1 MLMRALL
8 FVILAAFA
16 LPLLAQS
23 PPFSPLQTI
32 EFGLSSLSTQER
44 VQKKKELY
52 QLIKHLRQTEFK
64 DKIPHYARSITTLYN
79 LPTHWQK
86 EIYKKLYPLM
96 DQSESLEL
104 LSLQS
109 KGLYGHFYK
118 DQKILNQYQQKINEL
133 NQSLPSFEEN
143 TSQNIGV
150 NEDIYEVQEKHHER
164 IRNFIRSHIKVEDI
178 DIYDGFEQVLGKVPT
193 TDEQIQDHVFKA
205 YTLHEEVVAKE
216 LSRLSK
222 LDMSSSKAMEDFIK
236 SIDTDNLF
244 IGNSE
249 HPLGKAK
256 RTLIY
261 SDDKT
266 ESDLITKVVLKESAD
281 AHIFVPRDF
290 NIKSQHF
297 TDYLH
302 EQHRLAGA
310 TDMGFQDLN
319 ILENPHVDKD
329 PVSCFI
335 DYCYGTDHSDHRLKK
350 NIEYWKAVYN
360 KKVVTRG
367 RNVYIH
373 KYDDSG
379 KVIKT
384 MYSPRTPLFKP
395 SWWKSGK
402 GFKEFKSVYVKERSF
417 FSYGLGAFFGVLQGV
432 TTKYATSIAKSYL
445 SGGKEAVA
453 AEVIEGAGSAISKGV
468 QSLPVA
474 SYLSF
479 IYATVIGGEYGTFNK
494 IVKSGKKAAR
504 IMKNFSITTLT
515 FGYILFA
522 IKHYGLDIEEATLN
536 VFGEM
541 SIQALQNHYKVWG
554 LGLMAKVISENY
566 KVLTDAAKDARLT
579 TGRFKIKTRIFN
591 KTIEWKPS
599 GVRWFNIVDQFWH
612 LGRTTFK
619 NVALELAVGA
629 TTAVS
634 FFGLFEFNP
643 IQVGGF
649 EFLGSAEM
657 VMLYSYIFGT
667 NASYLI
673 GKLAKLDRISPK
685 AKDKIQ
691 SLYWF
696 GIGHK
701 IDPVIN
707 KMVVDPFYKS
717 VDFFKKNFKKLKS
730 ALSSCNSP
738 YQNNTGI

>member
-1 MLMRALL
+1 MRALL
-8 FVILAAFA
+8 FVILAVFA

-23 PPFSPLQTI
+23 PPFSPLQTLEI
-32 EFGLSSLSTQER
+32 GLSSLSSQEK

-52 QLIKHLRQTEFK
+52 QLIKQLRQTELK

-79 LPTHWQK
+79 LPTNWQK

-118 DQKILNQYQQKINEL
+118 DQNILNQYRQKINEL
-133 NQSLPSFEEN
+133 NQDLPTIEESP
-143 TSQNIGV
+143 SQSIGV
-150 NEDIYEVQEKHHER
+150 KEDIYEVQKKHHER
-164 IRNFIRSHIKVEDI
+164 IRKFIRSHIKVENI
-178 DIYDGFEQVLGKVPT
+178 DVYDGFEQVLGEIPT
-193 TDEQIQDHVFKA
+193 TDEQIQDHTFKA
-205 YTLHEEVVAKE
+205 YTLHEEVVKE
-216 LSRLSK
+216 ELARLSK
-222 LDMSSSKAMEDFIK
+222 LETSSSKAMEDFIK

-281 AHIFVPRDF
+281 AHIFVPSDF

-319 ILENPHVDKD
+319 ILEDPYVNKNPVT
-329 PVSCFI
+329 CFI
-335 DYCYGTDHSDHRLKK
+335 DHCYGTDNSDYRLKK
-350 NIEYWKAVYN
+350 NIEYWKAAYN
-360 KKVVTRG
+360 KTVVTRG

-373 KYDDSG
+373 KYDYSG
-379 KVIKT
+379 KIVNT
-384 MYSPRTPLFKP
+384 MYSPRTPFFKP

-402 GFKEFKSVYVKERSF
+402 GFKEFKSIYVKERSF

-432 TTKYATSIAKSYL
+432 TTKYATSLAKSYL

-453 AEVIEGAGSAISKGV
+453 AEMIEGAGSAVSK
-468 QSLPVA
+468 LPVA

-522 IKHYGLDIEEATLN
+522 IKHYGLGIEEATLN
-536 VFGEM
+536 VFGDM
-541 SIQALQNHYKVWG
+541 TIQALQNHYKVWG
-554 LGLMAKVISENY
+554 LGLFAKFISENY

-634 FFGLFEFNP
+634 FFGLFEFTP
-643 IQVGGF
+643 FQAGGF
-649 EFLGSAEM
+649 EYFGSAEM

-673 GKLAKLDRISPK
+673 GKLAKLDQLSPK
-685 AKDKIQ
+685 AKEKIL

-696 GIGHK
+696 GVGHK
-701 IDPVIN
+701 IDPLVN

-717 VDFFKKNFKKLKS
+717 IDFFKKNFKKLK
-730 ALSSCNSP
+730 ATLTSCNSP
-738 YQNNTGI
+738 YQNTGI